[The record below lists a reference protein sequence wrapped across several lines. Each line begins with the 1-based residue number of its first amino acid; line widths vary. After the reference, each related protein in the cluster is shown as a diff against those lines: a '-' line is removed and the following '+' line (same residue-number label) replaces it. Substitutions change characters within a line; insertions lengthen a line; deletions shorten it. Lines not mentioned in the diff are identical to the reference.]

1 MATGDGADVL
11 VKRLHISG
19 LTPNFSREA
28 LRERLESYGRVLDL
42 VGCDDSFTNG
52 VGQRRPYAF
61 ATIETTQPQL
71 ARCLNTLSGAIW
83 KGAKLRVGEARPLW
97 HERLAKERTAA
108 HAEALRA
115 KEVDR
120 RKRWLRKRPWIG
132 REAANME
139 PVTLQR
145 VQGGEWGWKATP
157 AGHLVRP
164 MHMRWTRPL
173 PRPADA
179 DPPSHH
185 PHTLRHAPCT
195 TIDPTRYRREHL
207 SGPMFDAMSSDMAS
221 WHWTWDEDAN
231 VWRAYEDGI
240 CVSTEAP
247 PPRRAPPTAEPPASE
262 PLPEETPARPDMEA
276 EELPDTL
283 FEAEAP
289 PEDLFD
295 APPTSGAW
303 WDDDEAAESQPQPVA
318 HDPAP
323 RPPPRTASAVAPPRE
338 DPGLFD
344 LSDFSDGYEEMD
356 HAVPA
361 ETTDEHA
368 RARHVLDHLFGQ
380 DLSAPSPPRVTSM
393 DEPEEPSASAPSA
406 DPPAFAPSG
415 EEAEEG
421 APAPVPA
428 PTAAADSDVHM
439 ASLKSM
445 FQPAE
450 ETGGF
455 TLFGDLGADVEL
467 DPELDEAV
475 TGSASAEAMPATA
488 PEVRAPAAP
497 VPPRITSRLPPLTTP
512 HTLATGEPSLIPAL
526 LQLGSS
532 PFWKVS
538 TDDEIEAAWISKRA
552 ELTQMYRRL
561 HREGVKKR
569 RRRVVGA
576 RAASAAGG
584 LAPARGARP
593 PA

>member
-1 MATGDGADVL
+1 MATGDGGDVL

-19 LTPNFSREA
+19 LTPNFSHDA

-61 ATIETTQPQL
+61 ATLETTRAQL
-71 ARCLNTLSGAIW
+71 SRCLNTLSGAIW

-97 HERLAKERTAA
+97 HERLEKERTAA

-132 REAANME
+132 REATDME

-145 VQGGEWGWKATP
+145 VQDGEWGWKVTP

-179 DPPSHH
+179 HPPSHH
-185 PHTLRHAPCT
+185 PHALRRAPCT
-195 TIDPTRYRREHL
+195 TIDPTRYHREHL
-207 SGPMFDAMSSDMAS
+207 SGPMFDAMATDMAS
-221 WHWTWDEDAN
+221 RQWSWDEDAH
-231 VWRAYEDGI
+231 VWRAYEDGV

-247 PPRRAPPTAEPPASE
+247 PPSRAPPVVEYTEAE
-262 PLPEETPARPDMEA
+262 PLPPTPARLDTEA
-276 EELPDTL
+276 EDELPDTL

-289 PEDLFD
+289 PEELFD
-295 APPTSGAW
+295 APPTSRAW
-303 WDDDEAAESQPQPVA
+303 WDEDEGAESQAPPPA
-318 HDPAP
+318 HDPTP
-323 RPPPRTASAVAPPRE
+323 SPPPRN

-344 LSDFSDGYEEMD
+344 LSDFSDGYEETD
-356 HAVPA
+356 HAMPA
-361 ETTDEHA
+361 ETADERA
-368 RARHVLDHLFGQ
+368 RALHVLDHLFGQ
-380 DLSAPSPPRVTSM
+380 DLAPSPAPAAASM
-393 DEPEEPSASAPSA
+393 DEAPEPATEPPR
-406 DPPAFAPSG
+406 
-415 EEAEEG
+415 EEAPE
-421 APAPVPA
+421 PIDTDP
-428 PTAAADSDVHM
+428 DVHM

-455 TLFGDLGADVEL
+455 TLFGDLGEDVEL
-467 DPELDEAV
+467 DPEMDEAV
-475 TGSASAEAMPATA
+475 TGSAADAAPVPA
-488 PEVRAPAAP
+488 PEVRAPVAP
-497 VPPRITSRLPPLTTP
+497 RTTSRLPPLTTP

-538 TDDEIEAAWISKRA
+538 TDDEIEAAWVSKRA
-552 ELTQMYRRL
+552 ELTQTYRRL
-561 HREGVKKR
+561 HREGIKKR

-576 RAASAAGG
+576 RAATAAGG

>member
-1 MATGDGADVL
+1 MATGDGGDVF

-61 ATIETTQPQL
+61 ATLETTQPQL

-97 HERLAKERTAA
+97 HERLEKERTAA
-108 HAEALRA
+108 HAETLRA

-132 REAANME
+132 REATEME

-145 VQGGEWGWKATP
+145 VQDGEWGWKVTP
-157 AGHLVRP
+157 TGHLIRP

-185 PHTLRHAPCT
+185 RHTLRRAPCT
-195 TIDPTRYRREHL
+195 TIDPTRYHREHL
-207 SGPMFDAMSSDMAS
+207 SGPMFDAMARDMAS
-221 WHWTWDEDAN
+221 WQWSWDEDAH
-231 VWRAYEDGI
+231 VWRAYEDGV

-247 PPRRAPPTAEPPASE
+247 PPSRAPLAVHTEAE
-262 PLPEETPARPDMEA
+262 PLPETHARPGLGAEV

-283 FEAEAP
+283 FEAETP
-289 PEDLFD
+289 PEKLFD
-295 APPTSGAW
+295 APPTSRAW
-303 WDDDEAAESQPQPVA
+303 WDEEEGAVSQPPPAA
-318 HDPAP
+318 HAP
-323 RPPPRTASAVAPPRE
+323 TPSPPPPRS

-356 HAVPA
+356 HVMPA
-361 ETTDEHA
+361 ETADERA
-368 RARHVLDHLFGQ
+368 RALHVLDHLFGQ
-380 DLSAPSPPRVTSM
+380 DRSASSPPPTAASM
-393 DEPEEPSASAPSA
+393 DESEAKPVTPE
-406 DPPAFAPSG
+406 PATEPSG
-415 EEAEEG
+415 EEAS
-421 APAPVPA
+421 AHIIDP
-428 PTAAADSDVHM
+428 DVHM

-455 TLFGDLGADVEL
+455 SLFGDLGADVEL
-467 DPELDEAV
+467 DPEMDEAV
-475 TGSASAEAMPATA
+475 TGSAADTVPAPA
-488 PEVRAPAAP
+488 PEVRAPIAP
-497 VPPRITSRLPPLTTP
+497 RTTFRLPPLTTP

-526 LQLGSS
+526 LKLGSS
-532 PFWKVS
+532 PFWKVN
-538 TDDEIEAAWISKRA
+538 TDDEIEATWISRRA
-552 ELTQMYRRL
+552 ELTQTYRRL

-576 RAASAAGG
+576 RAATAAGG